1 MAETE
6 KQQGSEGKAHMAKA
20 PADKAPAKNRRGVK
34 PLVAALVVLLAIGLG
49 GTAFLVSQY
58 LAGQRQAQIEEQTP
72 VPENPTDTDGSE
84 GPEEDPRPANPIDFP
99 SLKAEHP
106 DIYAWVTI
114 PDTGVNHP
122 IVQSATDDN
131 YYLYHDLDGNY
142 TIYGSVFTQSMNAT
156 DFSDPVTVVY
166 GHHTDNGTMF
176 SDLRNF
182 TDKDYFDAHE
192 EMYIYTPGHILTYR
206 IISAYE
212 YDSRHIM
219 NSFDFSDP
227 QVRQD
232 YFASVLSPTS
242 MQVNVREGATLSAD
256 DKIVQLSTCV
266 EGNSASRYIVTGVLV
281 SDQETR

>member
-6 KQQGSEGKAHMAKA
+6 KRQGSEAEAHMAKA
-20 PADKAPAKNRRGVK
+20 PADKAPAKSRRGVK
-34 PLVAALVVLLAIGLG
+34 PLVAALVVLLAIGVG
-49 GTAFLVSQY
+49 GTVFLVSQY

-72 VPENPTDTDGSE
+72 VPENPAEPE
-84 GPEEDPRPANPIDFP
+84 GPVEDPRPANPIDFP

-156 DFSDPVTVVY
+156 DFSDPVTIVY

-212 YDSRHIM
+212 YDNRHIM

-242 MQVNVREGATLSAD
+242 MQVNVREGATLSVD

-281 SDQETR
+281 GDQETR

>member
-1 MAETE
+1 MAETK
-6 KQQGSEGKAHMAKA
+6 KQQGGEAEAHMAKA
-20 PADKAPAKNRRGVK
+20 PADKAPAKSRRGVK
-34 PLVAALVVLLAIGLG
+34 PLVAALVVLLAIGVG
-49 GTAFLVSQY
+49 GTVFLVNQY

-72 VPENPTDTDGSE
+72 VPENPAEPE
-84 GPEEDPRPANPIDFP
+84 GPVEDPRPANPIDFP

-122 IVQSATDDN
+122 IVQSTTDDN

-156 DFSDPVTVVY
+156 DFSDPVTIVY

-212 YDSRHIM
+212 YDNRHIM

-242 MQVNVREGATLSAD
+242 MRVNVREGATLSVD

-281 SDQETR
+281 GDQETR

>member
-1 MAETE
+1 MAET
-6 KQQGSEGKAHMAKA
+6 KKRQGSEAEAHMAQA
-20 PADKAPAKNRRGVK
+20 PADKVPATSRRGVK
-34 PLVAALVVLLAIGLG
+34 PLVAALVVLLAIGVG
-49 GTAFLVSQY
+49 GAAFLVNQY

-72 VPENPTDTDGSE
+72 VPENPAEPE

-122 IVQSATDDN
+122 IVQSTTDDN

-156 DFSDPVTVVY
+156 DFSDPVTIVY

-212 YDSRHIM
+212 YDNRHIM

-242 MQVNVREGATLSAD
+242 MRVNVREGATLSAD

-281 SDQETR
+281 GDQETR

>member
-1 MAETE
+1 MAET
-6 KQQGSEGKAHMAKA
+6 KKRQGSEAEAHMAKA
-20 PADKAPAKNRRGVK
+20 PADKAPAKSRRGVK

-72 VPENPTDTDGSE
+72 VPENPAEPE
-84 GPEEDPRPANPIDFP
+84 GPVEDPRPANPIDFP

-156 DFSDPVTVVY
+156 DFSDPVTIVY

-242 MQVNVREGATLSAD
+242 MRVNVREGATLSVD

-281 SDQETR
+281 GDQETR

>member
-1 MAETE
+1 MAET
-6 KQQGSEGKAHMAKA
+6 KKRQGSEAEAHMAKA
-20 PADKAPAKNRRGVK
+20 PADKAPAKSRRGVK
-34 PLVAALVVLLAIGLG
+34 PLVAALVVLLAIGVG
-49 GTAFLVSQY
+49 GAAFLVNQY

-72 VPENPTDTDGSE
+72 VPENPAEPE
-84 GPEEDPRPANPIDFP
+84 GPVEDPRPANPIDFP

-122 IVQSATDDN
+122 IVQSTTDDN

-156 DFSDPVTVVY
+156 DFSDPVTIVY

-212 YDSRHIM
+212 YDNRHIM

-242 MQVNVREGATLSAD
+242 MRVNVREGATLSVD

-281 SDQETR
+281 GDQETR

>member
-1 MAETE
+1 MTDTE
-6 KQQGSEGKAHMAKA
+6 DNERQSTTPA
-20 PADKAPAKNRRGVK
+20 PTGRKRGVI
-34 PLVAALVVLLAIGLG
+34 PLVIALVVLLGVAGAG
-49 GTAFLVSQY
+49 GAYLISQMA
-58 LAGQRQAQIEEQTP
+58 AGQRESARQEATA
-72 VPENPTDTDGSE
+72 VPETPAELTEDA
-84 GPEEDPRPANPIDFP
+84 PEEKPTNPIDFP

-106 DIYAWVTI
+106 DIYAWISI

-122 IVQSATDDN
+122 IVQSTTDDN

-156 DFSDPVTVVY
+156 DFSDPVTIVY

-227 QVRQD
+227 QVLQD

>member
-1 MAETE
+1 MAET
-6 KQQGSEGKAHMAKA
+6 KKRQGSEAEAHVAQA
-20 PADKAPAKNRRGVK
+20 PADKAPAKSRRGVK
-34 PLVAALVVLLAIGLG
+34 PLVAALVVLLAIGVG
-49 GTAFLVSQY
+49 GAAFLVNQY

-72 VPENPTDTDGSE
+72 VPENPAEPE
-84 GPEEDPRPANPIDFP
+84 GPVEDPRPANPIDFP

-122 IVQSATDDN
+122 IVQSTTDDN

-156 DFSDPVTVVY
+156 DFSDPVTIVY

-212 YDSRHIM
+212 YDNRHIM

-242 MQVNVREGATLSAD
+242 MRVNVREGATLSVD

-281 SDQETR
+281 GDQETR

>member
-6 KQQGSEGKAHMAKA
+6 KRQGSEAEAHMAKA
-20 PADKAPAKNRRGVK
+20 PAEKAPAKSRRGVK
-34 PLVAALVVLLAIGLG
+34 PLVAALVVLLAIGVG

-72 VPENPTDTDGSE
+72 VPENPAEPE
-84 GPEEDPRPANPIDFP
+84 GPVEDPRPANPIDFP

-122 IVQSATDDN
+122 IVQSTTDDN

-156 DFSDPVTVVY
+156 DFSDPVTIVY

-212 YDSRHIM
+212 YDNRHIM

-242 MQVNVREGATLSAD
+242 MQVNVREGATLSVD

-281 SDQETR
+281 GDQETR

>member
-1 MAETE
+1 MAET
-6 KQQGSEGKAHMAKA
+6 KKRQGSEAEAHMAQA
-20 PADKAPAKNRRGVK
+20 PADKAPAKSRRGVK
-34 PLVAALVVLLAIGLG
+34 PLVAALVVLLAIGVG
-49 GTAFLVSQY
+49 GAAFLVNQY
-58 LAGQRQAQIEEQTP
+58 LAGQRQAQVEEQTP
-72 VPENPTDTDGSE
+72 VPENPAEPE

-122 IVQSATDDN
+122 IVRSTTDDN

-156 DFSDPVTVVY
+156 DFSDPVTIVY

-212 YDSRHIM
+212 YDNRHIM

-242 MQVNVREGATLSAD
+242 MQVNVREGAALSAD

-281 SDQETR
+281 GDQETR

>member
-1 MAETE
+1 MAETK
-6 KQQGSEGKAHMAKA
+6 KQQGGEAEAHMAKA
-20 PADKAPAKNRRGVK
+20 PADKAPAKSRRGVK
-34 PLVAALVVLLAIGLG
+34 PLVAALVVLLAIGVG
-49 GTAFLVSQY
+49 GAAFLVNQY

-72 VPENPTDTDGSE
+72 VPENPAEPE
-84 GPEEDPRPANPIDFP
+84 GPVEDPRPANPIDFP

-156 DFSDPVTVVY
+156 DFSDPVTIVY

-212 YDSRHIM
+212 YDNRHIM

-242 MQVNVREGATLSAD
+242 MRVNVREGATLSVD

-281 SDQETR
+281 GDQETR

>member
-6 KQQGSEGKAHMAKA
+6 KRQGSEAEAHMAKA
-20 PADKAPAKNRRGVK
+20 PADKAPAKSRRGVK
-34 PLVAALVVLLAIGLG
+34 PLVAALVVLLAIGVG
-49 GTAFLVSQY
+49 GTVFLVSQY

-72 VPENPTDTDGSE
+72 VPENPAEPE
-84 GPEEDPRPANPIDFP
+84 GPVEDPRPANPIDFP

-122 IVQSATDDN
+122 IVQSTTDDN

-156 DFSDPVTVVY
+156 DFSDPVTIVY

-212 YDSRHIM
+212 YDNRHIM

-227 QVRQD
+227 QVLQD

-242 MQVNVREGATLSAD
+242 MRVNVREGATLSVD

-281 SDQETR
+281 GDQETR

>member
-1 MAETE
+1 MAETK
-6 KQQGSEGKAHMAKA
+6 KQQGGEAEAHMAKA
-20 PADKAPAKNRRGVK
+20 PADKAPAKSRRGVK
-34 PLVAALVVLLAIGLG
+34 PLVAALVVLLAIGVG

-72 VPENPTDTDGSE
+72 VPENPAEPE
-84 GPEEDPRPANPIDFP
+84 GPVEDPRPANPIDFP

-156 DFSDPVTVVY
+156 DFSDPVTIVY

-212 YDSRHIM
+212 YDNRHIM

-227 QVRQD
+227 QMRQD

-242 MQVNVREGATLSAD
+242 MQVNVREGATLSVD

-281 SDQETR
+281 GDQETR

>member
-1 MAETE
+1 MAET
-6 KQQGSEGKAHMAKA
+6 KKRQGSEAEAHMAKA

-34 PLVAALVVLLAIGLG
+34 PLVAALVVLLAIGLC

-72 VPENPTDTDGSE
+72 VPENPAEPE
-84 GPEEDPRPANPIDFP
+84 GPVEDPRPANPIDFP

-122 IVQSATDDN
+122 IVQSTTDDN

-156 DFSDPVTVVY
+156 DFSDPVTIVY

-242 MQVNVREGATLSAD
+242 MQVNVREGATLSVD

-281 SDQETR
+281 GDQETR

>member
-1 MAETE
+1 MAET
-6 KQQGSEGKAHMAKA
+6 KKRQGSEAEAHMAQA
-20 PADKAPAKNRRGVK
+20 PADKAPAKSRRGVK
-34 PLVAALVVLLAIGLG
+34 PLVAALVVLLAIGVG
-49 GTAFLVSQY
+49 GTVFLVNQY

-72 VPENPTDTDGSE
+72 VPENPAEPE
-84 GPEEDPRPANPIDFP
+84 GPVEDPRPANPIDFP

-122 IVQSATDDN
+122 IVQSTTDDN

-156 DFSDPVTVVY
+156 DFSDPVTIVY

-212 YDSRHIM
+212 YDNRHIM

-242 MQVNVREGATLSAD
+242 MRVNVREGATLSVD

-281 SDQETR
+281 GDQETR

>member
-1 MAETE
+1 MAETK
-6 KQQGSEGKAHMAKA
+6 KQQGGEAEAHMAKA
-20 PADKAPAKNRRGVK
+20 PADKAPAKSRRGVK
-34 PLVAALVVLLAIGLG
+34 PLVAALVVLLAIGVG
-49 GTAFLVSQY
+49 GTVFLVSQY

-72 VPENPTDTDGSE
+72 VPENPAEPE
-84 GPEEDPRPANPIDFP
+84 GPVEDPRPANPIDFP

-156 DFSDPVTVVY
+156 DFSDPVTIVY

-192 EMYIYTPGHILTYR
+192 EMYIYTPGHIFTYR

-242 MQVNVREGATLSAD
+242 MQVNVREGATLSVD

-281 SDQETR
+281 GDQETR

>member
-1 MAETE
+1 MAET
-6 KQQGSEGKAHMAKA
+6 KKRQGSEAEAHMAQA
-20 PADKAPAKNRRGVK
+20 PADKAPAKSRRGVK
-34 PLVAALVVLLAIGLG
+34 PLVAALVVLLAIGVG
-49 GTAFLVSQY
+49 GAAFLVNQY
-58 LAGQRQAQIEEQTP
+58 LAGQRQAQVEEQTP
-72 VPENPTDTDGSE
+72 VPENPAEPE

-122 IVQSATDDN
+122 IVQSTTDDN

-156 DFSDPVTVVY
+156 DFSDPVTIVY

-212 YDSRHIM
+212 YDNRHIM

-242 MQVNVREGATLSAD
+242 MRVNVREGATLSAD

-281 SDQETR
+281 GDQETR

>member
-6 KQQGSEGKAHMAKA
+6 KRKGSEDKAHMAKT

-34 PLVAALVVLLAIGLG
+34 PLVAALVVLLAIGVG
-49 GTAFLVSQY
+49 GTVFLVNQY

-72 VPENPTDTDGSE
+72 VPENPAEPE
-84 GPEEDPRPANPIDFP
+84 GPVEDPRPANPIDFP
-99 SLKAEHP
+99 SLKAEHQ

-156 DFSDPVTVVY
+156 DFSDPVTIVY

-212 YDSRHIM
+212 YDNRHIM

-242 MQVNVREGATLSAD
+242 MRVNVREGATLSVD

-281 SDQETR
+281 GDQETR

>member
-6 KQQGSEGKAHMAKA
+6 KRQGSEGKAHMAKT
-20 PADKAPAKNRRGVK
+20 PADKAPARNRRGVK

-49 GTAFLVSQY
+49 GTAFLVNQY

-72 VPENPTDTDGSE
+72 VPENPTDAEDSE
-84 GPEEDPRPANPIDFP
+84 VPEEDPRPANPIDFP

>member
-1 MAETE
+1 MAET
-6 KQQGSEGKAHMAKA
+6 KKRQGSEDKAHMAKA
-20 PADKAPAKNRRGVK
+20 PADKAPAKSRRGVK
-34 PLVAALVVLLAIGLG
+34 PLVAALVVLLAIGVG
-49 GTAFLVSQY
+49 GTVFLVNQY

-72 VPENPTDTDGSE
+72 VPENPAE
-84 GPEEDPRPANPIDFP
+84 PKGPVEDPRPANPIDFP

-156 DFSDPVTVVY
+156 DFSDPVTIVY

-212 YDSRHIM
+212 YDNRHIM

-227 QVRQD
+227 QMRQD

-242 MQVNVREGATLSAD
+242 MQVNVREGATLSVD

-281 SDQETR
+281 GDQETR

>member
-1 MAETE
+1 MAET
-6 KQQGSEGKAHMAKA
+6 KKRQGSEGKAHMAQA
-20 PADKAPAKNRRGVK
+20 PADKAPAKSRRGVK
-34 PLVAALVVLLAIGLG
+34 PLVAALVVLLAIGVG
-49 GTAFLVSQY
+49 GTAFLVNQY

-72 VPENPTDTDGSE
+72 VPENPAEPE
-84 GPEEDPRPANPIDFP
+84 GPVEDPRPANPIDFP

-122 IVQSATDDN
+122 IVQSTTDDN

-156 DFSDPVTVVY
+156 DFSDPVTIVY

-192 EMYIYTPGHILTYR
+192 EMCIYTPGHILTYR

-212 YDSRHIM
+212 YDNRHIM

-242 MQVNVREGATLSAD
+242 MRVNVREGATLSVD

-281 SDQETR
+281 GDQETR

>member
-6 KQQGSEGKAHMAKA
+6 KRQGSEGKAHMAKT
-20 PADKAPAKNRRGVK
+20 PADKAPARNRRGVK
-34 PLVAALVVLLAIGLG
+34 PLVAALVVLLAIGLC
-49 GTAFLVSQY
+49 GTAFLVNQY

-72 VPENPTDTDGSE
+72 VPENPAEPE
-84 GPEEDPRPANPIDFP
+84 GPVEDPRPANPIDFP

-156 DFSDPVTVVY
+156 DFSDPVTIVY

-212 YDSRHIM
+212 YDNRHIM

-242 MQVNVREGATLSAD
+242 MRVNVREGATLSVD

-281 SDQETR
+281 GDQETR

>member
-1 MAETE
+1 MAET
-6 KQQGSEGKAHMAKA
+6 KKRQGSEAEAHMAQA
-20 PADKAPAKNRRGVK
+20 PADKAPAKSRRGVK
-34 PLVAALVVLLAIGLG
+34 PLVAALVVLLAIGVG
-49 GTAFLVSQY
+49 GVAFLVNQY

-72 VPENPTDTDGSE
+72 VPENPAEPE
-84 GPEEDPRPANPIDFP
+84 GPVEDPRPANPIDFP

-122 IVQSATDDN
+122 IVQSTTDDN

-212 YDSRHIM
+212 YDNRHIM

-242 MQVNVREGATLSAD
+242 MRVNVREGATLSVD

-281 SDQETR
+281 GDQETR

>member
-6 KQQGSEGKAHMAKA
+6 KRQGSEEKAHMAKA
-20 PADKAPAKNRRGVK
+20 PADKAPARNRRGVK
-34 PLVAALVVLLAIGLG
+34 PLVAALVVLLAIGVG
-49 GTAFLVSQY
+49 GAAFLVNQY

-72 VPENPTDTDGSE
+72 VPENPAEPE
-84 GPEEDPRPANPIDFP
+84 GPVEDPRPANPIDFP

-212 YDSRHIM
+212 YDNRHIM

>member
-1 MAETE
+1 MAET
-6 KQQGSEGKAHMAKA
+6 KKRQGSEAEAHMAQA
-20 PADKAPAKNRRGVK
+20 PADKAPAKSRRGVK
-34 PLVAALVVLLAIGLG
+34 PLVAALVVLLAIGVG
-49 GTAFLVSQY
+49 GTVFLVSQY

-72 VPENPTDTDGSE
+72 VPENPAEPE
-84 GPEEDPRPANPIDFP
+84 GPVEDPRPANPIDFP

-122 IVQSATDDN
+122 IVQSTTDDN

-156 DFSDPVTVVY
+156 DFSDPVTIVY

-212 YDSRHIM
+212 YDNRHIM

-242 MQVNVREGATLSAD
+242 MRVNVREGATLSVD

-281 SDQETR
+281 GDQETR

>member
-1 MAETE
+1 MAET
-6 KQQGSEGKAHMAKA
+6 KKRQGGEAEAHMAQA
-20 PADKAPAKNRRGVK
+20 PADKAPAKSRRGVK
-34 PLVAALVVLLAIGLG
+34 PLVAALVVLLAIGVG
-49 GTAFLVSQY
+49 GTVFLVSQY

-72 VPENPTDTDGSE
+72 VPENPAEPE
-84 GPEEDPRPANPIDFP
+84 GPVEDPRPANPIDFP

-156 DFSDPVTVVY
+156 DFSDPVTIVY

-212 YDSRHIM
+212 YDNRHIM

-227 QVRQD
+227 QVLQD

-242 MQVNVREGATLSAD
+242 MRVNVREGATLSVD

-281 SDQETR
+281 GDQETR

>member
-1 MAETE
+1 MAETK
-6 KQQGSEGKAHMAKA
+6 KQQGGEAEAHMAKA
-20 PADKAPAKNRRGVK
+20 PADKAPAKSRRGVK
-34 PLVAALVVLLAIGLG
+34 PLVAALVVLLAIGVG
-49 GTAFLVSQY
+49 GTVFLVNQY

-72 VPENPTDTDGSE
+72 VPENPAEPE
-84 GPEEDPRPANPIDFP
+84 GPVEDPRPANPIDFP

-156 DFSDPVTVVY
+156 DFSDPVTIVY

-212 YDSRHIM
+212 YDNRHIM

-242 MQVNVREGATLSAD
+242 MQVNVREGATLSVD

-281 SDQETR
+281 GDQETR

>member
-1 MAETE
+1 MSAARTLSMRDALYE
-6 KQQGSEGKAHMAKA
+6 A
-20 PADKAPAKNRRGVK
+20 PGPKTRHRVRIGTAVSAV
-34 PLVAALVVLLAIGLG
+34 VVLLAIGVG
-49 GTAFLVSQY
+49 GTVFLVNQY

-72 VPENPTDTDGSE
+72 VPENPAEPE
-84 GPEEDPRPANPIDFP
+84 GPVEDPRPANPIDFP

-122 IVQSATDDN
+122 IVQSTTDDN

-156 DFSDPVTVVY
+156 DFSDPVTIVY

-212 YDSRHIM
+212 YDNRHIM

-242 MQVNVREGATLSAD
+242 MRVNVREGATLSVD

-281 SDQETR
+281 GDQETR

>member
-1 MAETE
+1 MAETK
-6 KQQGSEGKAHMAKA
+6 KQQGGEAEAHMAQA
-20 PADKAPAKNRRGVK
+20 PADKAPAKSRRGVK
-34 PLVAALVVLLAIGLG
+34 PLVAALVVLLAIGVG
-49 GTAFLVSQY
+49 GTIFLVNQY

-72 VPENPTDTDGSE
+72 VPENPAEPE
-84 GPEEDPRPANPIDFP
+84 GPVEDPRPANPIDFP

-122 IVQSATDDN
+122 IVQSTTDDN

-156 DFSDPVTVVY
+156 DFSDPVTIVY

-212 YDSRHIM
+212 YDNRHIM

-242 MQVNVREGATLSAD
+242 MRVNVREGATLSVD

-281 SDQETR
+281 GDQETR

>member
-1 MAETE
+1 MAET
-6 KQQGSEGKAHMAKA
+6 KKRQGSEAEAHMAKA
-20 PADKAPAKNRRGVK
+20 PADKAPAKSRRGVK
-34 PLVAALVVLLAIGLG
+34 PLVAALVVLLAIGVG
-49 GTAFLVSQY
+49 GTVFLVNQY

-72 VPENPTDTDGSE
+72 VPENPAEPE
-84 GPEEDPRPANPIDFP
+84 GPVEDPRPANPIDFP

-122 IVQSATDDN
+122 IVQSTTDDN

-156 DFSDPVTVVY
+156 DFSDPVTIVY

-212 YDSRHIM
+212 YDNRHIM

-242 MQVNVREGATLSAD
+242 MRVNVREGATLSVD

-281 SDQETR
+281 GDQETR